1 MVGELEIEFKG
12 HSRARADTLMGLMKN
27 WHDLPEY
34 WHGMRQITDVGGG
47 MYSIRFAFPAEGR
60 MSYIWDR
67 ENMKCTENYHSG
79 PFTGYKTVKFQ
90 AVENGTDITV
100 RWKIKLSFRM
110 ILMKRFI
117 RRHFLEG
124 TENAI
129 TRLDAAALKKERI
142 TVSA

>member
-1 MVGELEIEFKG
+1 MVGQLEIEFTG
-12 HSRARADTLMGLMKN
+12 HSRARPETLMLLMKN

-47 MYSIRFAFPAEGR
+47 MYSVRFAFPAEGK

-79 PFTGYKTVKFQ
+79 PFTGYKTVKFIGRDQ
-90 AVENGTDITV
+90 GTDVLV
-100 RWKIKLSFRM
+100 RWDIKLSLRL

-129 TRLDAAALKKERI
+129 TRLDAAALKKEKAPI
-142 TVSA
+142 SA